1 MATNETRKM
10 SRHRSSLFP
19 PLLLCAVLALSSG
32 CSTTLYLAIQSGG
45 TDDDIRAT
53 STQTAGNILKLNTDG
68 FEEAWLRP
76 GETYLAPFGSRLLN
90 SALLI
95 VDYPCS
101 LVGDV
106 LLFPWEWWI
115 YEHPPVE

>member
-1 MATNETRKM
+1 MAINKPKM
-10 SRHRSSLFP
+10 TFSRLSPYSI
-19 PLLLCAVLALSSG
+19 LLLCAALCFSG
-32 CSTTLYLAIQSGG
+32 CSTTLYLAIQSSGSN
-45 TDDDIRAT
+45 DEIRAT

-101 LVGDV
+101 LVGDI

-115 YEHPPVE
+115 YEHPPME